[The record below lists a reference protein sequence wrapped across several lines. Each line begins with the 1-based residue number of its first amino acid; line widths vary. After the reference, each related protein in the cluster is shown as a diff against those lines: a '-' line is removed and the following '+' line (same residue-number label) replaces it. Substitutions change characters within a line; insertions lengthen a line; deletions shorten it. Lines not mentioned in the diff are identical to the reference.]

1 MPRQTNELKKAKD
14 TIKDYFGAELANKAT
29 DAFCLTYGSSAGR
42 RSAFAES
49 AMRVNANPPVVLEFA
64 EPKVKKP
71 SQKVGLEVFHESDI
85 WSQLSRAVEAFSK
98 SENGIEVSAAIVI
111 RNARIQAARERFYL
125 MAAPLVNDVE
135 KASKSFP
142 PSIEARARSRNAA
155 GVTEICW
162 LNRTVRS
169 IAHPGILADI
179 VGDSRID
186 KIDLGRRLEP
196 EIGVSGVTVGA
207 PVYRTTHSVTGKG
220 TIVAVIDSEVSIDH
234 PALKDRVVHK
244 QNYTNESWG
253 VNGTHA
259 TAVAGI
265 IGAKSSTLNGM
276 APDVTIYN
284 YKVIAEDHALSSDD
298 FGGALAIQQALE
310 DGVHIAN
317 CSWGAG
323 PAGDGT
329 SREALA
335 CDQAW
340 SLGMT
345 IVKSA
350 GNRGPGAR
358 SLTTPA
364 DADGVIVVGAT
375 DHPGGAVQDY
385 SSRGPTLGGKKRPHL
400 VAPGGSLT
408 NGILS
413 CTTDGRFDDCGM
425 GTSYAAP
432 HVAGLLALLLQ
443 AQPNLTPDQQ
453 RDFLLTKCKK
463 FTPNNANKHGDGLL
477 VLI

>member
-1 MPRQTNELKKAKD
+1 MARQTNTLKQAKE
-14 TIKDYFGAELANKAT
+14 TVKNYFGSELAKKAT

-49 AMRVNANPPVVLEFA
+49 APVNANPPVLLEFGK
-64 EPKVKKP
+64 PKEKATPKNV
-71 SQKVGLEVFHESDI
+71 SSEVFRESDV
-85 WSQLSRAVEAFSK
+85 WSQLSLAVEAFSS
-98 SENGIEVSAAIVI
+98 SEKELELRASIIV
-111 RNARIQAARERFYL
+111 RNARIQAAREKFYL
-125 MAAPLVNDVE
+125 VAAPLVNDVE
-135 KASKSFP
+135 KASRAFP

-179 VGDSRID
+179 AGDSRID

-196 EIGVSGVTVGA
+196 EIRVSSVTVGA
-207 PVYRTTHSVTGKG
+207 PTYRTTHSVTGKG
-220 TIVAVIDSEVSIDH
+220 TIVAVIDSEVALDH
-234 PALKDRVVHK
+234 PALKGRVIHK

-265 IGAKSSTLNGM
+265 IGANSKTISGM

-284 YKVIAEDHALSSDD
+284 YKVIAEDNALSSDD

-335 CDQAW
+335 CDEAW
-340 SLGMT
+340 NLGMT

-358 SLTTPA
+358 TLTTPA
-364 DADGVIVVGAT
+364 DAEGVIVVGAT

-385 SSRGPTLGGKKRPHL
+385 SSRGPTPGGKKRPHL
-400 VAPGGSLT
+400 VAPGGSLAT
-408 NGILS
+408 GILS
-413 CTTDGRFDDCGM
+413 CTTNGQFGDCGM

-453 RDFLLTKCKK
+453 RNFLLGNCKK
-463 FTPNNANKHGDGLL
+463 FIPNHANIHGDGLL
-477 VLI
+477 VF